1 MRYRSW
7 LLVSVMGAFL
17 FAHHHVIA
25 ALERLAQLGWGALP
39 IVAAVV
45 YLAVRGERFLRDLH
59 DGNSRQRR

>member
-7 LLVSVMGAFL
+7 LPFCVVVAFL
-17 FAHHHVIA
+17 MAHHHVIE

-59 DGNSRQRR
+59 NGK